1 MDTGSGSVA
10 FRRFVLGACLFLLPG
25 CGGSSALEFY
35 GHEPGNFRILAAG
48 KPTLTEKSVPS
59 PAGQLAM
66 NTAETVDG
74 AQIRRVVSYTDFPQA
89 TVESSGSG
97 ELLDR
102 GIKGMKASGQWSIEG
117 ESPVTLD
124 DHPGREVRFAIDP
137 ANASSEKGVGRARVF
152 LVGHRLY
159 QAIMVGP
166 ASKVTEEE
174 LDRFV
179 KSFELLKK
187 IQAVARPVSIAL
199 ATGDAATASSSSA
212 PASSVPAPAATDS
225 ASAPSTAVTQAPP
238 ADSPA
243 PASEPSIFG
252 QDDPAPAPATRTRP
266 AAPRPPLRS
275 QRIVARNQSQPEA
288 NFVEAIN
295 EGPDPT
301 KPATVPIQT
310 HGKLKRV
317 AERPVPNGNDRDRFR
332 DVAPEHGL
340 LVGMRVGYVQAFGGT
355 KVGMVQP
362 IYQVGSSYVE
372 GQIFG
377 ANVPTSVTVVAKPGY
392 AIGAINVHAGLLVD
406 SFQIV
411 FAKFKNGKFEPRDN
425 YRSDWI
431 GDSRGGGSKSASGE
445 GRPIIGI
452 HGRSNGREIN
462 ALGLLVFE

>member
-1 MDTGSGSVA
+1 MDIRSGSVA
-10 FRRFVLGACLFLLPG
+10 LRRLVLAACLFILPG
-25 CGGSSALEFY
+25 CGGSSTLEFY

-48 KPTLTEKSVPS
+48 KPTLSRKNVPS

-66 NTAETVDG
+66 NTTETVDG
-74 AQIRRVVSYTDFPQA
+74 AQIRRVVIYTDLPQV
-89 TVESSGSG
+89 TVESSDPG

-102 GIKGMKASGQWSIEG
+102 GIKGMKASGQWSVEG

-124 DHPGREVRFAIDP
+124 DHPGREVRFAINP
-137 ANASSEKGVGRARVF
+137 TTASSEKGVGRARVL

-159 QAIMVGP
+159 QTIMVGP
-166 ASKVTEEE
+166 ASKVTDEE

-187 IQAVARPVSIAL
+187 IPAVAQPVSVAV
-199 ATGDAATASSSSA
+199 AAGDAGTGSSSSA
-212 PASSVPAPAATDS
+212 SAPIAS
-225 ASAPSTAVTQAPP
+225 ASAPSTSVRQTPP
-238 ADSPA
+238 ADAPA
-243 PASEPSIFG
+243 SASEPSVFG
-252 QDDPAPAPATRTRP
+252 QDDSAPAPATRTRP
-266 AAPRPPLRS
+266 AARRPPLRS
-275 QRIVARNQSQPEA
+275 QRIVVRNQAGPEES
-288 NFVEAIN
+288 FVEATS

-301 KPATVPIQT
+301 KPATVSIQT

-317 AERPVPNGNDRDRFR
+317 AERPAANGNDRDRFR

-340 LVGMRVGYVQAFGGT
+340 LVGMRVGYVQAFGGS

-362 IYQVGSSYVE
+362 IYQVGSDYIE
-372 GQIFG
+372 GKVFG
-377 ANVPTSVTVVAKPGY
+377 ANVPTSVTVMAKPGY
-392 AIGAINVHAGLLVD
+392 AIGAINIHAGLLVD

-411 FAKFKNGKFEPRDN
+411 FAKFKNGKFETRDN

-431 GDSRGGGSKSASGE
+431 GDSRGGGSKSVSGE

-462 ALGLLVFE
+462 ALGLLIFE